1 MQIDLKELK
10 ELMKTLKQFD
20 LAEIELE
27 KRGERIKIRR
37 MESPVMAA
45 PSAVVSVSQP
55 SVLPQTTAASEA
67 ATAAKSREG
76 LVAITSPF
84 VGTFYRSSSPDA
96 GSFVEVGASIK
107 KGKVLCIVEAM
118 KLMNEIESDIS
129 GVIEEILAENGK
141 PVEYGA
147 ELFLVRKT

>member
-37 MESPVMAA
+37 MEGPAPVAA
-45 PSAVVSVSQP
+45 PAVVSVAQP
-55 SVLPQTTAASEA
+55 AQALSAASA
-67 ATAAKSREG
+67 DAKPQGKSREG

-84 VGTFYRSSSPDA
+84 VGTFYRSPSPDA
-96 GSFVEVGASIK
+96 ASFVEVGASIK

-129 GVIEEILAENGK
+129 GTIEEILAENGK

-147 ELFLVRKT
+147 ELFLVRKS